1 MNQILE
7 LPVETVQ
14 KAEKYLVQISSLVV
28 TNDVE
33 FTNAGEAV
41 KAIKDFDKLIEKT
54 HKECKLL
61 PTVLE
66 WLNFEKGIFA
76 LRKKLSGKM
85 SLVQNAMFQFDQKKK
100 AEARRLQEE
109 ENRKAREA
117 QEELERKQREQL
129 AKAEE
134 ARNSGNESLA
144 KRFETNAATTEQKAS
159 EIIPQSIVVTQPKV
173 DGLSLR
179 GIWQGK
185 VIDMPAF
192 IKWCVSSDNMHYL
205 DVNESKLNSRA
216 KEHEGNNPPPGV
228 EYYQKASSTRR

>member
-1 MNQILE
+1 MNQILD
-7 LPVETVQ
+7 LPVETVKQ
-14 KAEKYLVQISSLVV
+14 AENYLIQINSLVV
-28 TNDVE
+28 TTDNE
-33 FTNAGEAV
+33 FANAGEAV
-41 KAIKDFDKLIEKT
+41 KAIKDFDKIIEKT
-54 HKECKLL
+54 HKKCKLL
-61 PTVLE
+61 PAISE
-66 WLNFEKGIFA
+66 WLSFEKNIFD
-76 LRKKLSGKM
+76 LRKKLSGKL

-109 ENRKAREA
+109 ANRKAREE

-129 AKAEE
+129 AKAEQ
-134 ARNSGNESLA
+134 ARSSGNESLA
-144 KRFETNAATTEQKAS
+144 KRFETNAATTEQKAA

-173 DGLSLR
+173 EGLSIR

-185 VIDMPAF
+185 VIDMSLF
-192 IKWCVSSDNMHYL
+192 IKWCVESNNMHYL